1 MNEVLSRQ
9 VWSLHAYRSV
19 VQALTLP
26 AAILATLLF
35 LPKTGV
41 SAQATLAAVRGTVQ
55 EQTGAPIP
63 GTTVAAKNLETGRS
77 RTVSSN
83 AEGKFEIPQLA
94 PGTYE
99 VWASQAGFVSQTQ
112 KELQL
117 RGGQSVTLTFV
128 LKRGSRPQEH
138 KAQDTGSEMAESSSA
153 TDQISESQLVGLPLN
168 GRSYSQLATLQ
179 AGVSD
184 PSTASGSRGIGG
196 GGLTV
201 AGGRTTSNS
210 FLLDG
215 TNILRSDNRAPR
227 SAAGVQL
234 GSDAVLQ
241 VQVFS
246 ANYSAEYGRGSGGV
260 LNSITRSGTPEFHG
274 TLFEF
279 FRNSKLDARNFF
291 DPGPEPPPFKRNQ
304 FGFTLTGPVLKDRT
318 FFMASFEAMRDRLTQ
333 TVTNYFPDELARQG
347 IITNAA
353 GEVIRTVPVN
363 LRVRPYL
370 DLYPLPNS
378 ARVGKGI
385 GENRASQA
393 LPTDENFF
401 TVRVDHQISERDSFF
416 ARYSFDDANSQ
427 SSQGVFLFNQLTESR
442 QQYLTLVGTHNFSP
456 RALTTFRFGYTRP
469 VSANVSLTAIEI
481 PRSLFFN
488 PDAPQFGAMNVP
500 GLSNF
505 GLGGPQPRV
514 QIMNSFQFA
523 EDMLAQRGT
532 HALKLGFEI
541 HRYRWDTFHNGRKG
555 GVWSFNS
562 LESFLQGGPEGTSLT
577 VALPGSDN
585 RTAHRQTFVGL
596 YVQDEYKLSPRVQVD
611 LGLRYEFATLIHD
624 RNGRTVFLPD
634 PVRDTRVQIGPLLEN
649 NPSLRNLS
657 PRLGLSWSPVSSGN
671 TVLRAGFG
679 IYFDQ
684 MLQYVVFQRK
694 STVPFYKI
702 ALRTNFDSS
711 TVFPDA
717 VAATAGIPLM
727 AHVMDYHHVTTPRVL
742 RYNLTLQQRLPG
754 GWRVRASYVGAR
766 GNHLYRGYE
775 VNLFPVPI
783 IRADGSLFFPAHDPN
798 GPDNRVNSAFG
809 GINIVSSDAQ
819 SFYNSLQLSANKRL
833 GQGISLG
840 ASYTYSKSV
849 DDSSAIPLPIL
860 TNTSSTQYGLMRT
873 LDRGLSDFD
882 IRHRAVMNYFYA
894 LPLGEGHRWWNSGI
908 LSHVFGGW
916 RLGGIIRFRS
926 GTPFSPQVN
935 VRTPGYLFETTRPNL
950 APGRSNNPVEGVTA
964 SCEGVEAGQKLGGP
978 DLYFDPCAF
987 SFPEPGTLGNAGRN
1001 TLMAPSVFNVDISLQ
1016 REFLLDAKRRLQFR
1030 AEFFNLPN
1038 HPNFGQASTSI
1049 FVGSSGRLNPTA
1061 GRIRSTATTARQVQF
1076 ALRFSF

>member
-26 AAILATLLF
+26 AAILATMLF

-41 SAQATLAAVRGTVQ
+41 SAQATLATVRGTVQ
-55 EQTGAPIP
+55 GQTGASLP
-63 GTTVAAKNLETGRS
+63 GATVTAKNLEAGVS
-77 RTVSSN
+77 STVSSK
-83 AEGKFEIPQLA
+83 AEGRFEILPLF

-99 VWASQAGFVSQTQ
+99 VQASRAGFISQTQ
-112 KELQL
+112 KGLEL
-117 RGGQSVTLTFV
+117 GAGQSVTLEFV
-128 LKRGSRPQEH
+128 LVPISGQLEQR
-138 KAQDTGSEMAESSSA
+138 AQGTGRETAESSSA
-153 TDQISESQLVGLPLN
+153 TDRISESQLVGLPLN

-184 PSTASGSRGIGG
+184 PTAASGSRGIGG

-201 AGGRTTSNS
+201 SGGRSTSNNFS
-210 FLLDG
+210 LDG
-215 TNILRSDNRAPR
+215 TNIMDSFNRVPR

-234 GSDAVLQ
+234 GSDTVLQ
-241 VQVFS
+241 VQVF
-246 ANYSAEYGRGSGGV
+246 ATNYSAEYGRGSGGV

-274 TLFEF
+274 TFFEF

-304 FGFTLTGPVLKDRT
+304 FGFTLTGPVLKERT
-318 FFMASFEAMRDRLTQ
+318 FFMAGFEGMRDRLTQ

-353 GEVIRTVPVN
+353 GEVIRIVPVN

-378 ARVGKGI
+378 ARVGRGI
-385 GENRASQA
+385 GENRSSQA

-416 ARYSFDDANSQ
+416 ARYTFDDATSQ
-427 SSQGVFLFNQLTESR
+427 SSQGVFLFKQLTESR
-442 QQYLTLVGTHNFSP
+442 QQYMTLVGTHIFSP
-456 RALTTFRFGYTRP
+456 RALSSFRFGYTRP
-469 VSANVSLTAIEI
+469 VSTDVSLSAIEI
-481 PRSLFFN
+481 PRSMFFN
-488 PDAPQFGAMNVP
+488 PDAPQFGAVNVP
-500 GLSNF
+500 GLSDF
-505 GLGGPQPRV
+505 GLGGPQPHV

-523 EDMLAQRGT
+523 NDLVVQRGAHT
-532 HALKLGFEI
+532 LKFGVQV
-541 HRYRWDTFHNGRKG
+541 HRYRWDTSHNGRKG

-562 LESFLQGGPEGTSLT
+562 LESFLQAGPEGTSLT

-585 RTAHRQTFVGL
+585 RTAYRPTLMGL
-596 YVQDEYKLSPRVQVD
+596 YIQNGYTVSPRVQLD

-624 RNGRTVFLPD
+624 SNGRNVFLPD
-634 PVRDTRVQIGPLLEN
+634 PVRDAEVQIGPLLRN
-649 NPSLRNLS
+649 NPSLLNLS
-657 PRLGLSWSPVSSGN
+657 PRLGLSWSPASSGN

-679 IYFDQ
+679 IYYDQ

-711 TVFPDA
+711 TTFPDA
-717 VAATAGIPLM
+717 VAAATVMPLM
-727 AHVMDYHHVTTPRVL
+727 AQVMDYHHANSPMVF
-742 RYNLTLQQRLPG
+742 RYNFALQQRFPG
-754 GWRVRASYVGAR
+754 GWAIQASYVGTR

-783 IRADGSLFFPAHDPN
+783 TRTDGSLFFPNHDPN

-833 GQGISLG
+833 GRGISLG
-840 ASYTYSKSV
+840 AGYTYSKSV
-849 DDSSAIPLPIL
+849 DDSSAIPLPIQ

-894 LPLGEGHRWWNSGI
+894 LPLGEGQRWWNSGI
-908 LSHVFGGW
+908 LARVFGGW

-926 GTPFSPQVN
+926 GIPFNPQVSI
-935 VRTPGYLFETTRPNL
+935 RTPGYLFETTRPNL
-950 APGRSNNPVEGVTA
+950 APERSNNPVEGVTA

-978 DLYFDPCAF
+978 DLYFNPCAF

-1001 TLMAPSVFNVDISLQ
+1001 TLIAPSVFNVDISLQ
-1016 REFLLDAKRRLQFR
+1016 REFLLNAKRWVQFR

-1038 HPNFGQASTSI
+1038 HPNFGQASASI
-1049 FVGSSGRLNPTA
+1049 FAGASGSLNPTA
-1061 GRIRSTATTARQVQF
+1061 GRIRNSATTARQVQF